1 MGYKVQY
8 ETGETIEF
16 ESEPSQQDI
25 DEAYTSISTPTKR
38 STTLGED
45 IGISLGSAGSTV
57 LKGGG
62 LLAGGLAGSVGAND
76 LQESIYKGSEELAKT
91 TQDYW
96 TPKDTE
102 QGIGGK
108 VAGTLLTLPS
118 QMLAMPF
125 SSADTGR
132 TMVEAGETLDKA
144 ITGTLLETLGNV
156 AGFGLG
162 TTGKTVATR
171 MALSGLGNA
180 AQDVATK
187 QAIKSIADTEE
198 VKQKYTP
205 TVEDTAVAGI
215 IGSIGGILPD
225 TPTKKQTP
233 PVELRTT
240 RKTFDPVTDYTLA
253 KETIPLIDKHIDT
266 IKSRVNQINESGD
279 FSEANTTWLEGAEE
293 VLLELEL
300 EKNKLENLNPE
311 KDQARIDKSLELKA
325 KIEELKERKKLRGSN
340 APLEGESIEMADTR
354 ALSKPE
360 PTPREIIQQVADEQP
375 IPKTTP
381 TEIALTKIGEMLNK
395 SPEEIGAK
403 ITETE
408 GRLDSL
414 SESARENAIHELEVL
429 KDLKNQKEAGFD
441 VTLDDLDVSWFENKK
456 EIPLTTEV
464 KESPFRTEEQSWKAK
479 EQDINEVNSSISA
492 LEKTAKETEPL
503 ISERQE
509 LIAKKDKTL
518 ADYLRIAELNDL
530 YTEIAVRNDPVNEL
544 RDAIIALKEER
555 ADIQW
560 MVDDDPAYVKART
573 EVIDK
578 QLLKYEQFEQRATDL
593 YNKQDF
599 NVEEVHA
606 ETPAIEAPK
615 PVFNTIADIYAHGG
629 EQTLQNLVDNRD
641 TFFNRVPEK
650 QVFFDKTFQD
660 SVFGKVAQKV
670 LTHFIDVLGLD
681 KDGIYISFDTSLEKK
696 VGNVYHTGDVS
707 HIRLNPSNIAKVS
720 KPIQGVNFGF
730 LKGKALEN
738 ARVAYTAVRV
748 GAHEIGHV
756 LLNKAIQKQIESYE
770 DFDKI
775 IKDFEE
781 DLKVNRPTN
790 IAMSD
795 FWRGDKSAA
804 GYVKQQ
810 EYFHEYFAE
819 RVAKQLLSKH
829 ALGAFSR
836 GRGKTFQTLMDA
848 SINYLKERGINVDRK
863 AFIDDTI
870 SNIIS
875 SNEASIKA
883 AGQTIWESIDL
894 IKNDQIFNEGKVP
907 GEFWNKS
914 LEEVLGDKRVQ
925 NIIPD
930 KNPFLGLDTNDLPT
944 MSRKALKLASRAARA
959 THQEFFNRNNI
970 ADFDPNDPKVGSA
983 YKAMRDIDIEMEGYE
998 TDLLYDQQSSANMS
1012 ILNTFRKVHDAASM
1026 YMTLRKMTDLD
1037 SYEVMTVLQKGFDE
1051 GIPYED
1057 NLKKNGGH
1065 LTEQQVKYYN
1075 TLAKTY
1081 DKAYTM
1087 SRDFESNLGKK
1098 DIISKR
1104 DGWFPSTRVGNF
1116 TVTINF
1122 GGLIARRQNFRTKLE
1137 AEKFRQKLLD
1147 SPITQFQISD
1157 VIDLQKGDK
1166 VISSMEVAN
1175 SLAESYARLF
1185 PQAEDV
1191 LRDKSEAILE
1201 AFVTRGGKLGKHHE
1215 YRYNIAGYKGNEL
1228 FKTKEEMGRSFKEA
1242 NEQFISE
1249 KAMQMRAMKYRHVF
1263 GQVLENPD
1271 FQKNNPNSYD
1281 AIKQMYDNSL
1291 NRNVDFVNELGGE
1304 LSYRVDKIA
1313 NDILDVFGKERT
1325 SDKPL
1330 MEVTTQGIRD
1340 TFTAFF
1346 MTAKPL
1352 FVLAQ
1357 ILSVPPMTIAKMAY
1371 QQPFKAPATF
1381 MKGMFKLFSG
1391 NKELWDVIKEVSRTT
1406 KTFDAQFMES
1416 FALQKSSKPIVEA
1429 LKDWVLLQA
1438 PGRGAESLSRIMTF
1452 AAFYEMTGD
1461 VNTSIIKT
1469 GDTLALYDKANSP
1482 AFFSHMGF
1490 VGDAM
1495 KPLQSYGQNMLGN
1508 IIGMVRYVDKK
1519 DAKTLM
1525 PLVHF
1530 AALSI
1535 AISGAQGLPF
1545 IQEYEALRLLLKE
1558 KFGVY
1563 ELPSYFDLVYSKE
1576 GLLKDGVSQ
1585 EMANAAMLGGGS
1597 LTGIDIASSARPNKS
1612 LPANLLSLAAG
1623 ETPMLDM
1630 MPLHKWAM
1638 SVPGAVRDIAKGIGD
1653 NAKAAE
1659 VKKAF
1664 ETVAPS
1670 GPVGYGIKEIAGLN
1684 ETTVFGENT
1693 GKKIIGKSGEASS
1706 SRTTADKVAGYL
1718 GGKSTDSRMEELT
1731 NYQVVSKEKE
1741 RQERIDNA
1749 AIKLTETG
1757 NRKHLQTLM
1766 DLDLTEKEINNLV
1779 ERQIFNRVAPQ
1790 DVRMLMNKAGK
1801 VTKRGERAAQG
1812 LFNFRRD

>member
-1 MGYKVQY
+1 
-8 ETGETIEF
+8 
-16 ESEPSQQDI
+16 
-25 DEAYTSISTPTKR
+25 
-38 STTLGED
+38 
-45 IGISLGSAGSTV
+45 
-57 LKGGG
+57 
-62 LLAGGLAGSVGAND
+62 
-76 LQESIYKGSEELAKT
+76 
-91 TQDYW
+91 
-96 TPKDTE
+96 
-102 QGIGGK
+102 
-108 VAGTLLTLPS
+108 
-118 QMLAMPF
+118 
-125 SSADTGR
+125 
-132 TMVEAGETLDKA
+132 
-144 ITGTLLETLGNV
+144 
-156 AGFGLG
+156 
-162 TTGKTVATR
+162 
-171 MALSGLGNA
+171 
-180 AQDVATK
+180 
-187 QAIKSIADTEE
+187 
-198 VKQKYTP
+198 
-205 TVEDTAVAGI
+205 
-215 IGSIGGILPD
+215 
-225 TPTKKQTP
+225 
-233 PVELRTT
+233 
-240 RKTFDPVTDYTLA
+240 
-253 KETIPLIDKHIDT
+253 
-266 IKSRVNQINESGD
+266 
-279 FSEANTTWLEGAEE
+279 
-293 VLLELEL
+293 
-300 EKNKLENLNPE
+300 
-311 KDQARIDKSLELKA
+311 
-325 KIEELKERKKLRGSN
+325 
-340 APLEGESIEMADTR
+340 
-354 ALSKPE
+354 
-360 PTPREIIQQVADEQP
+360 
-375 IPKTTP
+375 
-381 TEIALTKIGEMLNK
+381 
-395 SPEEIGAK
+395 
-403 ITETE
+403 
-408 GRLDSL
+408 
-414 SESARENAIHELEVL
+414 
-429 KDLKNQKEAGFD
+429 
-441 VTLDDLDVSWFENKK
+441 
-456 EIPLTTEV
+456 
-464 KESPFRTEEQSWKAK
+464 
-479 EQDINEVNSSISA
+479 
-492 LEKTAKETEPL
+492 
-503 ISERQE
+503 
-509 LIAKKDKTL
+509 
-518 ADYLRIAELNDL
+518 
-530 YTEIAVRNDPVNEL
+530 
-544 RDAIIALKEER
+544 
-555 ADIQW
+555 
-560 MVDDDPAYVKART
+560 
-573 EVIDK
+573 
-578 QLLKYEQFEQRATDL
+578 
-593 YNKQDF
+593 
-599 NVEEVHA
+599 
-606 ETPAIEAPK
+606 
-615 PVFNTIADIYAHGG
+615 
-629 EQTLQNLVDNRD
+629 
-641 TFFNRVPEK
+641 
-650 QVFFDKTFQD
+650 
-660 SVFGKVAQKV
+660 
-670 LTHFIDVLGLD
+670 
-681 KDGIYISFDTSLEKK
+681 
-696 VGNVYHTGDVS
+696 
-707 HIRLNPSNIAKVS
+707 
-720 KPIQGVNFGF
+720 
-730 LKGKALEN
+730 
-738 ARVAYTAVRV
+738 
-748 GAHEIGHV
+748 
-756 LLNKAIQKQIESYE
+756 
-770 DFDKI
+770 
-775 IKDFEE
+775 
-781 DLKVNRPTN
+781 
-790 IAMSD
+790 
-795 FWRGDKSAA
+795 
-804 GYVKQQ
+804 
-810 EYFHEYFAE
+810 
-819 RVAKQLLSKH
+819 
-829 ALGAFSR
+829 
-836 GRGKTFQTLMDA
+836 
-848 SINYLKERGINVDRK
+848 
-863 AFIDDTI
+863 
-870 SNIIS
+870 
-875 SNEASIKA
+875 
-883 AGQTIWESIDL
+883 
-894 IKNDQIFNEGKVP
+894 
-907 GEFWNKS
+907 
-914 LEEVLGDKRVQ
+914 
-925 NIIPD
+925 
-930 KNPFLGLDTNDLPT
+930 
-944 MSRKALKLASRAARA
+944 
-959 THQEFFNRNNI
+959 
-970 ADFDPNDPKVGSA
+970 
-983 YKAMRDIDIEMEGYE
+983 
-998 TDLLYDQQSSANMS
+998 
-1012 ILNTFRKVHDAASM
+1012 
-1026 YMTLRKMTDLD
+1026 
-1037 SYEVMTVLQKGFDE
+1037 
-1051 GIPYED
+1051 
-1057 NLKKNGGH
+1057 
-1065 LTEQQVKYYN
+1065 
-1075 TLAKTY
+1075 
-1081 DKAYTM
+1081 
-1087 SRDFESNLGKK
+1087 
-1098 DIISKR
+1098 
-1104 DGWFPSTRVGNF
+1104 
-1116 TVTINF
+1116 
-1122 GGLIARRQNFRTKLE
+1122 
-1137 AEKFRQKLLD
+1137 
-1147 SPITQFQISD
+1147 
-1157 VIDLQKGDK
+1157 
-1166 VISSMEVAN
+1166 MEVAN

-1469 GDTLALYDKANSP
+1469 GDTLTLYDKANSP

-1508 IIGMVRYVDKK
+1508 LIGMVRYIDKK

-1535 AISGAQGLPF
+1535 AINGAQGLPF

-1585 EMANAAMLGGGS
+1585 EMADAVMLGGGS
-1597 LTGIDIASSARPNKS
+1597 LTGIDIASSSRPNKS

-1638 SVPGAVRDIAKGIGD
+1638 SVPGAVIDIAKGIGD

-1670 GPVGYGIKEIAGLN
+1670 GPIGYGIKEVSGLN

>member
-1 MGYKVQY
+1 MAVFEYNGHQFEADENMSEADWAQTTAYLDTLESPQKQVSLAEQIPDQGQLVKPLTSSEYGLEKLKEYGNAYLEDVKKVGPIQAPINTMG
-8 ETGETIEF
+8 E
-16 ESEPSQQDI
+16 
-25 DEAYTSISTPTKR
+25 
-38 STTLGED
+38 LGLNLA
-45 IGISLGSAGSTV
+45 SSMLSP
-57 LKGGG
+57 
-62 LLAGGLAGSVGAND
+62 LAGYMQSANT
-76 LQESIYKGSEELAKT
+76 A
-91 TQDYW
+91 
-96 TPKDTE
+96 
-102 QGIGGK
+102 IGN
-108 VAGTLLTLPS
+108 V
-118 QMLAMPF
+118 
-125 SSADTGR
+125 
-132 TMVEAGETLDKA
+132 
-144 ITGTLLETLGNV
+144 ITGKPQEG
-156 AGFGLG
+156 
-162 TTGKTVATR
+162 
-171 MALSGLGNA
+171 
-180 AQDVATK
+180 
-187 QAIKSIADTEE
+187 IKSPFQKGMEAVTPDLKTGVGKLLQTDVVEPLMNELSPLDGHIALGAGHIAPHLVKAQEGKLKSPTPE
-198 VKQKYTP
+198 VIHQ
-205 TVEDTAVAGI
+205 
-215 IGSIGGILPD
+215 
-225 TPTKKQTP
+225 
-233 PVELRTT
+233 R
-240 RKTFDPVTDYTLA
+240 FDVSDYTLA

-266 IKSRVNQINESGD
+266 IKYKVFEINERGSFTKED
-279 FSEANTTWLEGAEE
+279 QAFLEGAEE

-354 ALSKPE
+354 ALSKSE

-414 SESARENAIHELEVL
+414 RESARENAVHELEVL

-456 EIPLTTEV
+456 ETPPTEGI
-464 KESPFRTEEQSWKAK
+464 T
-479 EQDINEVNSSISA
+479 
-492 LEKTAKETEPL
+492 
-503 ISERQE
+503 
-509 LIAKKDKTL
+509 
-518 ADYLRIAELNDL
+518 
-530 YTEIAVRNDPVNEL
+530 
-544 RDAIIALKEER
+544 
-555 ADIQW
+555 
-560 MVDDDPAYVKART
+560 
-573 EVIDK
+573 
-578 QLLKYEQFEQRATDL
+578 
-593 YNKQDF
+593 
-599 NVEEVHA
+599 VEEVIPDTTVDVA
-606 ETPAIEAPK
+606 APK
-615 PVFNTIADIYAHGG
+615 PIFNTIADIYAHGG

-875 SNEASIKA
+875 SNEVSIKA

-959 THQEFFNRNNI
+959 IHQEFFNRNNI

-1012 ILNTFRKVHDAASM
+1012 ILNTFRKVHDADSM

-1037 SYEVMTVLQKGFDE
+1037 SYEVMTVIQKGFDE

-1057 NLKKNGGH
+1057 NLKKNGVH

-1081 DKAYTM
+1081 DKAYNI
-1087 SRDFESNLGKK
+1087 SKDFESNLGKK

-1122 GGLIARRQNFRTKLE
+1122 GGLIARREHFRTKLE
-1137 AEKFRQKLLD
+1137 AEKQRQRYLD

-1157 VIDLQKGDK
+1157 VMDLRDEPK
-1166 VISSMEVAN
+1166 VTSSMEIAN

-1191 LRDKSEAILE
+1191 LRDKSEDILE

-1215 YRYNIAGYKGNEL
+1215 YRYNIAGYKGNEA
-1228 FKTKEEMGRSFKEA
+1228 FRTKEEMGRSFKEA

-1263 GQVLENPD
+1263 GQVLENTD

-1313 NDILDVFGKERT
+1313 NDVLDVFGKERT

-1330 MEVTTQGIRD
+1330 MEVTLQGIRD

-1469 GDTLALYDKANSP
+1469 GDTLTLYDKANSP

-1508 IIGMVRYVDKK
+1508 LIGMVRYIDKK

-1585 EMANAAMLGGGS
+1585 EMADAVMLGGGS
-1597 LTGIDIASSARPNKS
+1597 LTGIDIASSSRPNKS

-1638 SVPGAVRDIAKGIGD
+1638 SVPGAVTDIAKGIGD

-1670 GPVGYGIKEIAGLN
+1670 GPIGYGIKEISGLN

-1706 SRTTADKVAGYL
+1706 NRTTADKVAGYL

-1766 DLDLTEKEINNLV
+1766 DLDLTDKEINNLV